1 MNTTEQS
8 AASVMLWMQSLSDMT
23 RVRLLRLLEKQ
34 DLTVAELCSILQTPQ
49 STISRHLKLLVDDD
63 WISSRRD
70 GTSHWYRMRLADLN
84 PGQRRLWNLVREQG
98 VNSDQ
103 WRLDDDRLADAL
115 LARRSRSQ
123 TFFSS
128 AVKDWDRLRSDLYGG
143 RLDGWALAALM
154 PGDSVV
160 GDLGCGTGVLS
171 QMIAPWARKVIAV
184 DSSAA
189 MLQAARKRLKGI
201 TTVDLRHGELTNLPV
216 EKQTF
221 HLAIM
226 TLVLPYVE
234 EPERVFREVARAT
247 QPGGKLVIADMRSH
261 RRSEYREQL
270 GHTWLGFQEKQIRD
284 WLLES
289 GWRPQRWQPLPADPK
304 DKSPGLFVMTAVCTA
319 H

>member
-23 RVRLLRLLEKQ
+23 RVRLLRLLERQ

-49 STISRHLKLLVDDD
+49 STISRHLKLLVDDE
-63 WISSRRD
+63 WINSRRD
-70 GTSHWYRMRLADLN
+70 GTSHWYRMRLADLD

-98 VNSDQ
+98 IHSDQ
-103 WRLDDDRLADAL
+103 WRLDDDRLAEAL

-143 RLDGWALAALM
+143 RLDGWALAAM
-154 PGDSVV
+154 MSGDSIV

-216 EKQTF
+216 DKQT
-221 HLAIM
+221 
-226 TLVLPYVE
+226 
-234 EPERVFREVARAT
+234 ERVFREVARAT